1 MFTRHKGEVLLVIGA
16 LAFAF
21 NGIVSKI
28 VLQAGL
34 SEWRLVQ
41 IRTGGAFLFLVAY
54 VLATNAKSLKVT
66 KKELPLLITYSLF
79 GFAIVQ
85 FGYFIAI
92 SRMNISMA
100 LIIEFTAPIWIVLW
114 IKYVRKSFVPK
125 DMWIAISL
133 AFIGMLLLAQVWKG
147 MTLDTVGLV
156 AAFLDAFALA
166 TYFILGERLGHSRPS
181 ASLNALG
188 FGIASAIWA
197 VAFPLWSFPTEI
209 FTQSINLSGPLENY
223 NAPGWVLLLWVV
235 TMGTILPYLCV
246 LSGIK
251 LLSASTSSVIGMLE
265 PVFAGIF
272 AWIWIS
278 ETWNTIQL
286 IGGATVIAGIYLADK
301 TRSKVK

>member
-16 LAFAF
+16 IAFAF

-34 SEWRLVQ
+34 SEWRMVQ
-41 IRTGGAFLFLVAY
+41 IRTGGAFLILITY
-54 VLATNAKSLKVT
+54 VLLTNAKSLKVT
-66 KKELPLLITYSLF
+66 RKELPLLITYSLF

-92 SRMNISMA
+92 SRMHVSMA

-125 DMWIAISL
+125 DMWVAISL

-147 MTLDTVGLV
+147 MTLDTLGVV

-166 TYFILGERLGHSRPS
+166 TYFILGERLAHSRPT

-197 VAFPLWSFPTEI
+197 IAFPLWTFPTEI
-209 FTQSINLSGPLENY
+209 FTQTINLSGPLESH
-223 NAPGWVLLLWVV
+223 NAPGWALLLWVV
-235 TMGTILPYLCV
+235 VLGTILPYLCV
-246 LSGIK
+246 LAGIK

-265 PVFAGIF
+265 PVFAGVF
-272 AWIWIS
+272 AWIWIGES
-278 ETWNTIQL
+278 WSAIQL
-286 IGGATVIAGIYLADK
+286 VGGVIVIVGIYLADK
-301 TRSKVK
+301 TRTKVA

>member
-34 SEWRLVQ
+34 SEWRMVQ
-41 IRTGGAFLFLVAY
+41 IRTGGAFLFLVTY
-54 VLATNAKSLKVT
+54 VLLTNAKSLKVT
-66 KKELPLLITYSLF
+66 KKELPLLVTYSLF

-92 SRMNISMA
+92 SRMHVSMA

-147 MTLDTVGLV
+147 MTLDTLGLI

-166 TYFILGERLGHSRPS
+166 TYFILGERLGHSRPT

-197 VAFPLWSFPTEI
+197 IAFPLWSFPTEI
-209 FTQSINLSGPLENY
+209 FTQTINLSGPLEKY
-223 NAPGWVLLLWVV
+223 NAPGWALLLWVV
-235 TMGTILPYLCV
+235 LLGTILPYLCV
-246 LSGIK
+246 LAGIK

-265 PVFAGIF
+265 PVFAGVF
-272 AWIWIS
+272 AWIWIGES
-278 ETWNTIQL
+278 WTTIQL
-286 IGGATVIAGIYLADK
+286 LGGVIVIAGIYLADK

>member
-272 AWIWIS
+272 AWIWIN

>member
-34 SEWRLVQ
+34 SEWRMVQ
-41 IRTGGAFLFLVAY
+41 IRTGGAFLFLITY
-54 VLATNAKSLKVT
+54 VLLTNAKSLKVT
-66 KKELPLLITYSLF
+66 KKELPLLVTYSLF

-92 SRMNISMA
+92 SRMHVSMA

-147 MTLDTVGLV
+147 MTLDTLGLI

-166 TYFILGERLGHSRPS
+166 TYFILGERLGHSRPT

-197 VAFPLWSFPTEI
+197 IAFPLWSFPTEI
-209 FTQSINLSGPLENY
+209 FTQTINLSGPLEKY
-223 NAPGWVLLLWVV
+223 NAPGWALLLWVV
-235 TMGTILPYLCV
+235 LLGTILPYLCV
-246 LSGIK
+246 LAGIK

-265 PVFAGIF
+265 PVFAGMF
-272 AWIWIS
+272 AWIWIGES
-278 ETWNTIQL
+278 WTSIQL
-286 IGGATVIAGIYLADK
+286 LGGVIVIAGIYLADK